1 MLRTLKN
8 AWESLWLLRRERPHF
23 IISTGADVAVPTLI
37 LGKIFFRCK
46 IIFIESAGD
55 VTPTLTGRI
64 VYPFCDLFIVQ
75 WPEKL
80 HHFPKAVLSEGV
92 LL

>member
-1 MLRTLKN
+1 M
-8 AWESLWLLRRERPHF
+8 
-23 IISTGADVAVPTLI
+23 PTII
-37 LGKIFFRCK
+37 LGKLLFRCK

-80 HHFPKAVLSEGV
+80 RYFPKAILSEGV